1 MPDLRCYVLTCG
13 ARVAAGVT
21 RATLDSIL
29 RSDWGDPPVVCVDEA
44 VGGDPK
50 ANQTENYRRVLE
62 RVAADRPDYALVLED
77 DVAVSRHL
85 RANLEQWEPVRDGR
99 APLLGILYNPT
110 LAPRADAPPVQDG
123 FVVDAGSVYG
133 SQAFLIT
140 PDVADYCL
148 QHWLDV
154 PALQDIKMSRLAA
167 RMDPHALVVHTPSL
181 VEHVESG
188 STHGAG
194 HHTAADFDP
203 WWRAGDGAAPAL
215 RWDEVPGWFDWPCFY
230 EQQVRALS
238 HGSVVVEVGT
248 LLGRSIIYL
257 AQTMKAA
264 RKDLRLFA
272 VDTFTGSPSDP
283 AVLHLVE
290 QHGGSLRAAFEANLE
305 RAGAAE
311 AVTVMPMDS
320 LQAAREFCDA
330 SVDLL
335 FLDGDHAEEAVVN
348 DLLWWLSRLRPG
360 GVVAGHDINTYPSV
374 GRALD
379 RMLGRG
385 RYHVDHGQN
394 LWVWR
399 KG

>member
-1 MPDLRCYVLTCG
+1 MPDLRLYVLTCG

-21 RATLDSIL
+21 RATLDSVQ
-29 RSDWGDPPVVCVDEA
+29 RSDWGDLPSVCVDEA
-44 VGGDPK
+44 VGGDAK

-62 RVAADRPDYALVLED
+62 RVAADRPAYALVLED
-77 DVAVSRHL
+77 DVVVNRHL
-85 RANLEQWEPVRDGR
+85 RANLEAWEPVRDGR
-99 APLLGILYNPT
+99 GPLLGILYNPT
-110 LAPRADAPPVQDG
+110 LAPRPDAPPVRDG
-123 FVVDAGSVYG
+123 FVADAESVYG
-133 SQAFLIT
+133 SQAFLLT

-148 QHWLDV
+148 RHWPDV
-154 PALQDIKMSRLAA
+154 AALQDIKISRLAA
-167 RMDPHALVVHTPSL
+167 RMDPQALVVHTPSL
-181 VEHVESG
+181 VEHVACG

-215 RWDEVPGWFDWPCFY
+215 RWDEVPGWFDWPQFY
-230 EQQVRALS
+230 EEQVRALP

-248 LLGRSIIYL
+248 LLGRSIIHL
-257 AQTMKAA
+257 AQTTRAA

-290 QHGGSLRAAFEANLE
+290 AHGGSLRAAFEANLQ
-305 RAGAAE
+305 RAGVSD
-311 AVTVMPMDS
+311 AVTVLPVDS
-320 LQAAREFCDA
+320 VQAAQGFCDGA
-330 SVDLL
+330 VDLL
-335 FLDGDHAEEAVVN
+335 FLDGDHAEEALVS
-348 DLLWWLSRLRPG
+348 DLLWWLPKMKPG

-385 RYHVDHGQN
+385 RYRVDHAQN

-399 KG
+399 RG